1 MMVQSVERALN
12 ILEELG
18 RIKDESKGIGVL
30 ELSRILE
37 LKSSTAHNL
46 LKTLLQ
52 HQYVEKIEET
62 KKYRLGQ
69 NCYNLVKEK
78 LITNRLAKSAEP
90 TILNLSQKLN
100 ESIVLAV
107 YHQGERFVISKVESQ
122 QPLKVDMSF
131 SLAPDAYH
139 PVTGRVLLSQLTNE
153 ELKDYTKR
161 HGFPGKRWNGISD
174 FASLQKELIK
184 IKREGMA
191 IRQNKD
197 EQICALAVPI
207 MGGRERLIA
216 ALGIYLPLVRFRGKH
231 KREII
236 KGLKDAAK
244 NISMR
249 FNY

>member
-1 MMVQSVERALN
+1 MVQSVERALN
-12 ILEELG
+12 ILEELR

-37 LKSSTAHNL
+37 LKSSTVHNL

-69 NCYNLVKEK
+69 SCYNLVKEK
-78 LITNRLAKSAEP
+78 LITNRLAKAAEP
-90 TILNLSQKLN
+90 AMLNLSQKIN

-107 YHQGERFVISKVESQ
+107 YSQGERFVISKVESR
-122 QPLKVDMSF
+122 QPLKVDTSF
-131 SLAPDAYH
+131 SLAPDAYGS
-139 PVTGRVLLSQLTNE
+139 VTGRTLLSQLTDK

-161 HGFPGKRWNGISD
+161 HRFPGEKWNGINN
-174 FASLQKELIK
+174 FVSLQRELIK
-184 IKREGMA
+184 IKREKMA
-191 IRQNKD
+191 IRQDK
-197 EQICALAVPI
+197 QICALAVSI
-207 MGGRERLIA
+207 IGEELIA
-216 ALGIYLPLVRFRGKH
+216 SLGIYLPSVRFKGKH

-244 NISMR
+244 EASIR